1 MSCTNWRPHKN
12 NNCCDQSG
20 NAVENQ
26 IRLGSVSQYQMGVPN
41 FNKKIQ
47 NDYKFFNWNVLFVKI

>member
-26 IRLGSVSQYQMGVPN
+26 IRFVSVSQYQMGVPN

-47 NDYKFFNWNVLFVKI
+47 NDYEFLN

>member
-26 IRLGSVSQYQMGVPN
+26 ISQYQMGVPN

-47 NDYKFFNWNVLFVKI
+47 NDYKFFNWNVLFVII

>member
-20 NAVENQ
+20 NDVENQ
-26 IRLGSVSQYQMGVPN
+26 IRLVSVSQYQMGVPD
-41 FNKKIQ
+41 FNKK
-47 NDYKFFNWNVLFVKI
+47 NSKRL

>member
-1 MSCTNWRPHKN
+1 MLSWWVVLIDDHTKN

-26 IRLGSVSQYQMGVPN
+26 IRLGFVSQYQMGVPN

-47 NDYKFFNWNVLFVKI
+47 NDYRFLN